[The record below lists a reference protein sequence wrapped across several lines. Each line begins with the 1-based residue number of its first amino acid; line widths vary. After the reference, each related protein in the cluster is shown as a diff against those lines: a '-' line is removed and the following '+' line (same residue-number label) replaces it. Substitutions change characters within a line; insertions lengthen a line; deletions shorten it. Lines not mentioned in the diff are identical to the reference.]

1 MKRLAWLLLLAGL
14 WCSPLFAQEKN
25 RVATFIRQALAQ
37 RSTEMVAAAAEM
49 PADKYGFKGPP
60 DQLTFGYLVLHVA
73 DGNYLLCS
81 VIAGVAAPEVAKLTE
96 TDSKDKLVD
105 RLQSSF
111 DFCAT
116 ALANLDDS
124 HMSETLTMGETK
136 ASRAMTIL
144 TLSGSWTT
152 HYSLQQDYLQL
163 SGQVPTANR

>member
-1 MKRLAWLLLLAGL
+1 MSRNRFRFTAAL
-14 WCSPLFAQEKN
+14 LFALA
-25 RVATFIRQALAQ
+25 VACAP
-37 RSTEMVAAAAEM
+37 AAAHDLPTNTLMNAFVKIDATQAQLVVRL
-49 PADKYGFKGPP
+49 PLDLVRGLPFPQKGAQYDLAASGPVTELAL
-60 DQLTFGYLVLHVA
+60 LTLA
-73 DGNYLLCS
+73 
-81 VIAGVAAPEVAKLTE
+81 EVAKLTE